1 MIFPHRQTQRPTP
14 PFHHRQPMDPRQH
27 QRMPNQRAGIGQL
40 LQNLTNNRQSMA
52 VMANKGVNGLSKT
65 LGHVQNVMQVVQSAA
80 PVVEQYGPMVKNIP
94 AMYRMMKAFKEADG
108 EGDTSEQPTQQVES
122 NVSTH
127 QTEPAQSYDL
137 PGESKPKLFI

>member
-1 MIFPHRQTQRPTP
+1 MIFPNRQTQRPTP
-14 PFHHRQPMDPRQH
+14 PFQRQPMAPRQH

-108 EGDTSEQPTQQVES
+108 GTDTSEQPTQQVEQ
-122 NVSTH
+122 NPSTH
-127 QTEPAQSYDL
+127 QTEPTQPHDL
-137 PGESKPKLFI
+137 SGESKPKLFI